1 MAARTAAPI
10 VHGLKQ
16 PATET
21 EVESTL
27 RQVYGAEMNYG
38 QFCPIAKATEIL
50 GERWTFLIIRELL
63 MGGRRFSEL
72 QRGLGDISP
81 ALLTARLKFFE
92 QQGLVARRRLNG
104 QRSFEYHPTAA
115 CEALLPVVMSVGEWG
130 LCWARHNLSEQ
141 DFDLDFLLYYLERSI
156 DTTKLPGDRA
166 VVQFKFRDLAE
177 RKDWWLLVEGDH
189 VDVCITAPGRDVDVY
204 FTTTVRTMHDVWMG
218 DRSYREAILSGDLS
232 VEGDPALTRRV
243 SAWLRPSVFVNS
255 PRAPVPAEPAKVLA
269 YA

>member
-1 MAARTAAPI
+1 MAVGSPATI

-16 PATET
+16 SATET
-21 EVESTL
+21 VVEWL
-27 RQVYGAEMNYG
+27 VWRVYGAGMNYG

-63 MGGRRFSEL
+63 MGARRFSEL

-92 QQGLVARRRLNG
+92 QQGLVARRRLSG

-115 CEALLPVVMSVGEWG
+115 CEALMPVIMSVGEWG
-130 LCWARHNLSEQ
+130 LCWARHNLLEQ
-141 DFDLDFLLYYLERSI
+141 DFDLEFLLYYLERSI
-156 DTTKLPGDRA
+156 DTTKMPGDRA
-166 VVQFKFRDLAE
+166 VLQFKFRDLIE
-177 RKDWWLLVEGDH
+177 RKDWWLLVDRDQ

-218 DRSYREAILSGDLS
+218 DRTYRDAMLSGDLS

-255 PRAPVPAEPAKVLA
+255 KRAPVPDQLQKAA
-269 YA
+269 

>member
-1 MAARTAAPI
+1 MALESLRPI

-21 EVESTL
+21 VVVL
-27 RQVYGAEMNYG
+27 VHRRVYGAVMNYG

-92 QQGLVARRRLNG
+92 QQGLVARRRLSG

-115 CEALLPVVMSVGEWG
+115 CEALLPVIMSVGEWG

-141 DFDLDFLLYYLERSI
+141 DFDLDFLLYYLERSV

-177 RKDWWLLVEGDH
+177 RKDWWLLIEGDH

-218 DRSYREAILSGDLS
+218 DRTYRDAMLCGDLAI
-232 VEGDPALTRRV
+232 EGDPALTRRV

-255 PRAPVPAEPAKVLA
+255 ARAPVPQELA
-269 YA
+269 RVAA